1 MKIVSKFSDYY
12 DIGLAYGIDEKLRF
26 VRKSQ
31 SIKSTLY
38 TQTPILGNY
47 TKQSQ
52 RYRIT
57 YLFNLIGFCD
67 TMYPFVRTT
76 IEKITRRDKKDLFQ
90 VVDSTIHYD
99 MESLETFC
107 QTKAIPF
114 KDIKQFE
121 TISFYSWNP
130 DLYKLVKKFYGIDY
144 SYNCYK
150 KVFQEYKIPYF
161 VLEQFITQDEKGCK
175 KSNCQLLLLPILKNY
190 KFAKVVTPMQAFQE
204 ICMYLGQLD
213 LAEDRT
219 VTIED
224 KYLAQGKGFNCYSF
238 KKMSTKKKQKKC

>member
-1 MKIVSKFSDYY
+1 
-12 DIGLAYGIDEKLRF
+12 
-26 VRKSQ
+26 
-31 SIKSTLY
+31 
-38 TQTPILGNY
+38 
-47 TKQSQ
+47 
-52 RYRIT
+52 
-57 YLFNLIGFCD
+57 
-67 TMYPFVRTT
+67 MYPFVRVT

-130 DLYKLVKKFYGIDY
+130 DLYKWVKKFYGIDY